1 MHDVTVDDNDPSKFH
16 PPTWQ
21 LGYIRFDGWSTLRH
35 LWQWCYSFIYDDNF
49 TFTSRFW
56 VPTSNSNKIP
66 SSFFFFFFPSYYPTN
81 NFLNRLHYYNT
92 VQGARR
98 GQRRSQG
105 QGLTSLITKLLTTF
119 MEQKTTTTTTGTILT
134 PGHLFVSSPW
144 PVYVVW
150 AVYLF
155 NTFLCTI
162 QVFIF
167 QKIDALPSLRVLLA
181 NVMEMVVDRGSRKQT
196 PTPYVP

>member
-1 MHDVTVDDNDPSKFH
+1 
-16 PPTWQ
+16 
-21 LGYIRFDGWSTLRH
+21 
-35 LWQWCYSFIYDDNF
+35 
-49 TFTSRFW
+49 
-56 VPTSNSNKIP
+56 
-66 SSFFFFFFPSYYPTN
+66 
-81 NFLNRLHYYNT
+81 
-92 VQGARR
+92 
-98 GQRRSQG
+98 
-105 QGLTSLITKLLTTF
+105 